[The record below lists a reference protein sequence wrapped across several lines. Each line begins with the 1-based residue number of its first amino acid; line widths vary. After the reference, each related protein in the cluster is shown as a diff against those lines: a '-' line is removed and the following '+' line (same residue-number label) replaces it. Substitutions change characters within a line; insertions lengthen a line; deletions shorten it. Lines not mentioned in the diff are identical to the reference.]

1 MIQACTTQV
10 LQAIRAGRGE
20 CEPVTASV
28 PRPAP
33 LTLPDPLARWPRGTL
48 ASFPLKPF
56 LTSSHQQAP
65 LAPVPA
71 QPLSLPGWWSRPSL
85 ECVCMSS
92 VRL

>member
-1 MIQACTTQV
+1 MIQVCTTQV

-48 ASFPLKPF
+48 GVFPVEALPDV
-56 LTSSHQQAP
+56 LPPTGPSGPCSSPAP
-65 LAPVPA
+65 LPA
-71 QPLSLPGWWSRPSL
+71 WVVVTSFF
-85 ECVCMSS
+85 
-92 VRL
+92 